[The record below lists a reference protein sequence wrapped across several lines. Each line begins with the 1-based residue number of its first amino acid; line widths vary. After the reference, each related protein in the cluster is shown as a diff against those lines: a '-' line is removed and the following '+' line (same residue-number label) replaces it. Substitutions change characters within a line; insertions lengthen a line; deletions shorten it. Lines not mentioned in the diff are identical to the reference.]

1 LLARDVLFSVF
12 DEKMGALPI
21 YYSGDLSKQDAQKV
35 AFRSQMTLSMMSS
48 ADLETAEAIL
58 PFSSLNKIGFI
69 LLFQIHQTNPS
80 QPKCVASLSYL
91 VPSDQQVFL
100 YNKVP
105 FLKVKAEEIAELIK
119 QNFIYS
125 GKPDQSLPSNLSQK
139 ITSWR
144 VTEQEATAEIQ
155 IVEKR
160 VTLSEKKDGGSVEF
174 FLGQIKK
181 NEDRAIGALY
191 RGQPVLVT
199 GNSHLIVDLIVH
211 SLDLFVPHASLRKVS
226 YTTSI
231 VDPYYADIIGISRN
245 LVSNYPKMVLI
256 DIDKKQV
263 KNGETC
269 LYSKLVVKQ
278 LRKKPD
284 QTEEIIKDSTNR
296 LLKVAGMLI
305 DCFSQSEEDRETK
318 LAEIQKNYN
327 SALIEIAAEIAAQ
340 RNPLISEILLQQVSK
355 RFLEFLNDI

>member
-1 LLARDVLFSVF
+1 
-12 DEKMGALPI
+12 MGALPI
-21 YYSGDLSKQDAQKV
+21 FYSGDLSKQDAQKI
-35 AFRSQMTLSMMSS
+35 AFRSQMTLSMMLS

-105 FLKVKAEEIAELIK
+105 FLKFKAEEIAELIK
-119 QNFIYS
+119 RNFVYS
-125 GKPDQSLPSNLSQK
+125 GKADQSFPTNLTQK
-139 ITSWR
+139 ITGWR

-155 IVEKR
+155 IVERR

-181 NEDRAIGALY
+181 NEDRALGALY

-199 GNSHLIVDLIVH
+199 GNSNLIVDLIVH
-211 SLDLFVPHASLRKVS
+211 SLDLFVPHANLRKVS
-226 YTTSI
+226 YTTSM
-231 VDPYYADIIGISRN
+231 VDPSYADIIGISRN
-245 LVSNYPKMVLI
+245 LVENYPKMVLI

-263 KNGETC
+263 KNGESC
-269 LYSKLVVKQ
+269 PYSKSVIKL
-278 LRKKPD
+278 LRKKSD
-284 QTEEIIKDSTNR
+284 TKDEIIKESTNK
-296 LLKVAGMLI
+296 LLKIASMLI
-305 DCFSQSEEDRETK
+305 DCFSQSEEDRESK
-318 LAEIQKNYN
+318 LVEIQKNYD
-327 SALIEIAAEIAAQ
+327 SDLIEIAAEIAAQ

-355 RFLEFLNDI
+355 RFLEFLNDL